1 MPHPV
6 RPLPAVS
13 PWMAGAFAGSQGYC
27 ASPYARATI
36 FNGFR
41 SRTLLRSQ
49 PQNGTY
55 AQAPMRGPIR
65 APYARDTLINRNKS
79 WTLLR
84 NHYKKRH
91 PMRGP
96 MRAPCARTRFYLDS
110 DRASCFETS
119 GLYWRCRILP
129 PPSSLPRLPP
139 PSSFYQPNPML
150 QTIRAVNS
158 MALGFRPLP
167 PPFSLLS
174 LPPPPSLLL
183 LPAKPYARPYARCEF
198 DGSGLWLALP
208 AFRSSSLRPPSFVL
222 PPPCASLPLL
232 S

>member
-1 MPHPV
+1 MCGPRFSIDLDHAPC
-6 RPLPAVS
+6 S
-13 PWMAGAFAGSQGYC
+13 E
-27 ASPYARATI
+27 AS
-36 FNGFR
+36 
-41 SRTLLRSQ
+41 